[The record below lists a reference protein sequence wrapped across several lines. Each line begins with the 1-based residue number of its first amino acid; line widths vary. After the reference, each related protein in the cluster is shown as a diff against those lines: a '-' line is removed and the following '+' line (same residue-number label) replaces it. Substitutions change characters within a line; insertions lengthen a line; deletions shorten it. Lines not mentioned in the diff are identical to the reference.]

1 MAKPH
6 WSKRLIRKTF
16 LHFKM
21 GGRTVLKKFLLI
33 YVAQQNEMSTSL
45 QILRV
50 EFRLGQS
57 CQKNSLTLSQIVLLY
72 IKFLF
77 EETENP

>member
-57 CQKNSLTLSQIVLLY
+57 CPKKLTH
-72 IKFLF
+72 
-77 EETENP
+77 T